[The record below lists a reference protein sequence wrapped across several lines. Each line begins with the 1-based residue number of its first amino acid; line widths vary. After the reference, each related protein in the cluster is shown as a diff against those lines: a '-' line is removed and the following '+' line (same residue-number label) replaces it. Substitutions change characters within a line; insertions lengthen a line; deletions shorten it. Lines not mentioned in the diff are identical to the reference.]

1 VTVTR
6 NRPVT
11 ALPVGAV
18 RVGSISVRVSRRP
31 LVTGIAL
38 AVAVFI
44 VALLACFYGDYPIP
58 PAEVLKSLV
67 GQGAAASDFVVVQL
81 RLPRALCAVVVG
93 AALGAAGAAF
103 QALTRNPLGSPDII
117 GFTSGAATGALLQ
130 ILVFGGAAL
139 AVSAGALAGGLV
151 SAVIVYLLAMGRGAV
166 GYRLVLVGI
175 GLNALLWAVN
185 SYLLIT
191 AELADA
197 LSAQVWIVGSL
208 NGRSWDQ
215 LWPVVGICVLCL
227 PLLMI
232 AARPLGLLEMGD
244 DAAKALGVQAN
255 RTRIV
260 IVVLAVALAAAA
272 TATAGPIAFV
282 ALAAPQLAK
291 RLTGSV
297 AVGVLPAALMGAF
310 VLTTSDFVAQ
320 RLFAPVQLPVG
331 IVTGCVGGLYLISLL
346 LSEWKKG
353 RG

>member
-6 NRPVT
+6 NRPAATV
-11 ALPVGAV
+11 PVGAL
-18 RVGSISVRVSRRP
+18 RMGSISVRVSRRP
-31 LVTGIAL
+31 LITGIVMAI
-38 AVAVFI
+38 AVAGTVL
-44 VALLACFYGDYPIP
+44 VACFYGDYPIP
-58 PAEVLKSLV
+58 AGEVVKSLL
-67 GQGAAASDFVVVQL
+67 GQGAASTDFVVIQL

-93 AALGAAGAAF
+93 AALGASGAAF

-130 ILVFGGAAL
+130 ILVVGGTAL
-139 AVSAGALAGGLV
+139 AVSAGALVGGLV
-151 SAVIVYLLAMGRGAV
+151 SALIVYLLAMGRGAV

-175 GLNALLWAVN
+175 GLNALLWAIN

-191 AELADA
+191 AKLEDA
-197 LSAQVWIVGSL
+197 LSAQVWLVGSL

-215 LWPVVGICVLCL
+215 LWPVVGMCVLCL

-244 DAAKALGVQAN
+244 DAAKALGVRAD

-260 IVVLAVALAAAA
+260 IVILAVALAAAA

-291 RLTGSV
+291 RVTGSV

-310 VLTTSDFVAQ
+310 VLATSDFVAQ

-346 LSEWKKG
+346 LTEWKKG